1 MNRSRIIKSE
11 IITTGS
17 RLKEL
22 INQKGFMYQKDFVED
37 FANWKDLQPKYNSV
51 KHSPDAKDI
60 SRYISGEVKHPSKIR
75 IQMFA
80 DYFGVDFEYLNC
92 TQLNP
97 VEKKRKKN
105 RKSKKDSAALEKQDV
120 SMNEISQ
127 WERKDKIIDF
137 LRFIGYKISVSPTSS
152 CAEAATY
159 KVLKQKGDD
168 ALLLTIEQENDV
180 MDGYEIEIEY
190 PDGAVQ
196 KLNDDEMNN
205 AFENITDFIDFTMNK
220 LKKG

>member
-1 MNRSRIIKSE
+1 MNRTRIIKSE

-22 INQKGFMYQKDFVED
+22 INQKNFKYQKDFVED
-37 FANWKDLQPKYNSV
+37 LANWKDLQPKYNSI
-51 KHSPDAKDI
+51 KAPAEKDI
-60 SRYISGEVKHPSKIR
+60 SRYITGEVKHPEKIR
-75 IQMFA
+75 LQMFA

-92 TQLNP
+92 TQLDP
-97 VEKKRKKN
+97 LDKKKHKKRKIKKN
-105 RKSKKDSAALEKQDV
+105 SSSLEKQDV

-127 WERKDKIIDF
+127 WERKDKMIDY
-137 LRFIGYKISVSPTSS
+137 LRFIGYKITISPTSS
-152 CAEAATY
+152 STEAATY

-190 PDGAVQ
+190 PDGIVQ
-196 KLNDDEMNN
+196 KLNDDDMNN

>member
-1 MNRSRIIKSE
+1 MNRTRIIKSE
-11 IITTGS
+11 IITTGT

-22 INQKGFMYQKDFVED
+22 INQKGFIYQKDFVED
-37 FANWKDLQPKYNSV
+37 LAKWKDLQPKYNSV
-51 KHSPDAKDI
+51 KAPIAKDI
-60 SRYISGEVKHPSKIR
+60 SRYISGEVKQPSKTK

-92 TQLNP
+92 TQLDP
-97 VEKKRKKN
+97 LDKKRHKK
-105 RKSKKDSAALEKQDV
+105 RKSKKESSALEKLDV

-127 WERKDKIIDF
+127 WERKDKMVDF
-137 LRFIGYKISVSPTSS
+137 LRFMGYKITISPTSS

-168 ALLLTIEQENDV
+168 AILLTIEQENDV

-190 PDGAVQ
+190 PDGIIQ
-196 KLNDDEMNN
+196 KLNDDDMNN